1 MINGVRRHLADAL
14 QAHSTWV
21 SNCRECTNGTAWF
34 PEAVRTLPV
43 PVSLGL
49 RNLKQTRD
57 GIGFCGIKGS
67 TGTQANFLTLFNS
80 DHAKVAALDKRVTEL
95 CGFQY
100 AYPITSQTYHR
111 RIYADVSAPL
121 AQRRIRS
128 RLISGCWRITRFVLF
143 GDLLF
148 SVLG

>member
-1 MINGVRRHLADAL
+1 MASYSI
-14 QAHSTWV
+14 QV
-21 SNCRECTNGTAWF
+21 SNCRNCSDRTVWF

-49 RNLKQTRD
+49 RNLKQAQG
-57 GIGFCGIKGS
+57 GIGFYGTKG
-67 TGTQANFLTLFNS
+67 TMGTQANFLTLFNS
-80 DHAKVAALDKRVTEL
+80 DHAKVAALDKCVTEL

-100 AYPITSQTYHR
+100 AYPITSQMYHR
-111 RIYADVSAPL
+111 RIYADVLAPL

-128 RLISGCWRITRFVLF
+128 RLISGRWRTSRCVSF